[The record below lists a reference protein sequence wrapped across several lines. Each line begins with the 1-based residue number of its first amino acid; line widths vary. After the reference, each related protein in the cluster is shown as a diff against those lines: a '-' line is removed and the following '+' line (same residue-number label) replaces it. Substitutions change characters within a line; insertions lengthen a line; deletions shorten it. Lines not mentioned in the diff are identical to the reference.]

1 MIFISTCAYQ
11 VSDWLYDEGSD
22 ADAATYEAKLS
33 ELKTL
38 TGPLYRRVKENME
51 RPEALAALHSMLNGS
66 SNFLASAR
74 NMTTDSPDG
83 LFTQVELDTLEKVI
97 KETQV
102 SEYLHLP
109 TCRSRFFYQ
118 ISPLSD
124 KYTCFTFRKFQVQ
137 ILASILLQANIGI
150 VPQVKS

>member
-1 MIFISTCAYQ
+1 M
-11 VSDWLYDEGSD
+11 SDWLYDEGSD

-38 TGPLYRRVKENME
+38 TGPLYRRVKEHME

-66 SNFLASAR
+66 SNFLASVR

-109 TCRSRFFYQ
+109 TCRTRFFYQ

-124 KYTCFTFRKFQVQ
+124 EYTYFTFRNSQVQ
-137 ILASILLQANIGI
+137 ILASVLLQVHIGI
-150 VPQVKS
+150 VPQVES